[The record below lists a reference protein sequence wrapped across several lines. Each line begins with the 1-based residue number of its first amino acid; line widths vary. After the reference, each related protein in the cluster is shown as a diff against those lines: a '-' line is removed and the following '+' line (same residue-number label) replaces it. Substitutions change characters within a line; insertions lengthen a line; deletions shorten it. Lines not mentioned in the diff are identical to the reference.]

1 MKFSKAIY
9 KILKISRM
17 NNNNKQ
23 PKDFMKSLQIVHI
36 FLLTGVIG
44 FGIYVFLSAK
54 DQLFFS
60 YQEDKAFLYLAII
73 ISFIGN
79 LASKSLYAK
88 LLKQISPKADF
99 SEKAVRY
106 STAHI
111 FRVAMLAF
119 PALMC
124 IIFTMQSNNSF
135 YYILAGVLVFM
146 MVVIFPTKD
155 KFANDAALTSNEKS
169 MLEKL

>member
-88 LLKQISPKADF
+88 LLKQIS
-99 SEKAVRY
+99 EKA
-106 STAHI
+106 S
-111 FRVAMLAF
+111 FDQK
-119 PALMC
+119 
-124 IIFTMQSNNSF
+124 IIKYTINHLIQ
-135 YYILAGVLVFM
+135 I
-146 MVVIFPTKD
+146 
-155 KFANDAALTSNEKS
+155 
-169 MLEKL
+169 